1 MIEIITFGIDIFEY
15 MTFQKSNKSLVSYRE
30 VARLKDKLLELLI
43 SLMFR
48 AIGFDFTL
56 NPNHKSS

>member
-1 MIEIITFGIDIFEY
+1 MIKSITFGTYLFQY
-15 MTFQKSNKSLVSYRE
+15 VTFQLSNKSLVSYRE
-30 VARLKDKLLELLI
+30 VARLKDKLLGLLI

-56 NPNHKSS
+56 NPNYKSS